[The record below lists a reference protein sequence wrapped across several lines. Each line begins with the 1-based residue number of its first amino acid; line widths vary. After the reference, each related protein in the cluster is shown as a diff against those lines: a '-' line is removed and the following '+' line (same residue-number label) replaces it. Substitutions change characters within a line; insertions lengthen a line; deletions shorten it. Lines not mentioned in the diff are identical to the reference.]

1 MGKRITGLT
10 QWSDNMNEP
19 LVHTA
24 PKPELSPM
32 QILKHAGLFLVTL
45 ATTTVAGMLWQNK
58 TDLSD
63 IAVGLPYAFTALFIL
78 TCHEFGHYFAARL
91 HRVRTTLPFYIPLPP
106 VPGMINF
113 GTLGA
118 VIRTREPIPGRV
130 ALFDIGIAGPI
141 AGFIASIIILAV
153 GFMTL
158 PGEEFLLAIHP
169 DYDFALGAAVSAEH
183 GLSLR
188 FGSTL
193 LYDFMQSVF
202 ARPGA
207 YVPPMSEMYHYP
219 LLITGW
225 FGLLVTALN
234 LLPAGQ
240 LDGGHVTY
248 AMFGSAQRF
257 VGRITFALLLFFGGM
272 GFLPSL
278 LDLVGLTE
286 MAIGLVDAIPGYEA
300 LFWPGWLFWAILIAV
315 FIKIEHPPVPMDEEL
330 TPRRRMLGWFSFV
343 MLVLSLSPAPIY
355 IG

>member
-1 MGKRITGLT
+1 
-10 QWSDNMNEP
+10 MNEP
-19 LVHTA
+19 LLHTGMT
-24 PKPELSPM
+24 PELSPK
-32 QILKHAGLFLVTL
+32 QILKHAGLFVLTL
-45 ATTTVAGMLWQNK
+45 ATTTVSGMLWQNK

-63 IAVGLPYAFTALFIL
+63 IAVGLPYAFAALFIL
-78 TCHEFGHYFAARL
+78 TCHEFGHYFAARR

-141 AGFIASIIILAV
+141 AGFIASVIILAY

-158 PGEEFLLAIHP
+158 PGNEFLLAIHP
-169 DYDFALGAAVSAEH
+169 DYDFAAGASASAEH

-188 FGSTL
+188 FGTTL
-193 LYDFMQSVF
+193 LYDFMQAVF

-219 LLITGW
+219 FLITGW

-240 LDGGHVTY
+240 LDGGHITY
-248 AMFGSAQRF
+248 AMFGNAQKY
-257 VGRITFALLLFFGGM
+257 VGRIIFALLLFFGGM

-278 LDLVGLTE
+278 LDLLGFTDAAFGLI
-286 MAIGLVDAIPGYEA
+286 AAIPGYEA
-300 LFWPGWLFWAILIAV
+300 LFWPGWLFWAVLIAV
-315 FIKIEHPPVPMDEEL
+315 FIKIEHPPVPMDEDL
-330 TPRRRMLGWFSFV
+330 TPRRRLLGWLSFA